1 MGEVLAVCLE
11 KALLLYSM
19 RNILNK
25 KVLQERPE
33 GYSPMRAKLHEVIF
47 EAETP
52 AGKAFDVVLLIMI
65 MMSILTVMLET
76 VPALYAEY
84 KTYFIL
90 LEWTF
95 TIFFTIEYFLRV
107 YCVVSAWGYMK
118 SFYGMVDLLSIL
130 PSYLTLFFPGVHT
143 LMIIRGLRLIR
154 VFRIFKLDSFID
166 QGNIIINALID
177 SQKKIIFFSTSI
189 IIIVSIFG
197 CIMYLVE
204 HPVNEGFTSI
214 PESIYWAIVTITT
227 VGYGDIS
234 PVTGFGKF
242 LASVIMMMG
251 YVIIAIPTGIV
262 TSSIIQQNRV
272 NNTITCPQ
280 CSKEGHEKDAL
291 YCNACGHML

>member
-1 MGEVLAVCLE
+1 MAIFVE
-11 KALLLYSM
+11 KTLLLFLM
-19 RNILNK
+19 RNILDK
-25 KVLQERPE
+25 KVLQQRPE
-33 GYSPMRAKLHEVIF
+33 GYNSFRAKLHEVIF
-47 EAETP
+47 EAETT
-52 AGKAFDVVLLIMI
+52 AGKAFDVVLLVMI
-65 MMSILTVMLET
+65 MLSILTIMLET
-76 VPALYAEY
+76 IPSLYLRY
-84 KTYFIL
+84 KTYFFI

-95 TIFFTIEYFLRV
+95 TVFFTIEYLLRI
-107 YCVVSAWGYMK
+107 YCVVSARGYIR

-130 PSYLTLFFPGVHT
+130 PSYLTLIFPGVHS

-177 SQKKIIFFSTSI
+177 SRKKIIFFTTSI
-189 IIIVSIFG
+189 LIIVSIFG

-204 HPVNEGFTSI
+204 NPVNEGFSSI

-234 PVTGFGKF
+234 PMTGFGKF

-262 TSSIIQQNRV
+262 TSSIIQQNKAY
-272 NNTITCPQ
+272 NTITCPN
-280 CSKEGHEKDAL
+280 CGKEGHEKNAL
-291 YCNACGHML
+291 YCNACGHLL